1 MVSLPSSES
10 WYVFAFFSNQESVS
24 EGDTVDFLN
33 MDQIEIFIACFTGQ
47 RVEIDV
53 AYQPVERAAAS
64 GTIINKTLWA
74 SVVGCF
80 VLLVLTAAIFIC
92 YLDRPGRSQT
102 STAPAPAPAT
112 PTVPAPM
119 TPVRGSPAVLNEQS
133 PRTPQPFVDYVRRTI
148 DETPYYRQ
156 EGRRRFNLQNTM

>member
-1 MVSLPSSES
+1 M
-10 WYVFAFFSNQESVS
+10 
-24 EGDTVDFLN
+24 DFLN

-102 STAPAPAPAT
+102 STAPAPVPAT